1 MQFNNPIIKS
11 LILYDNNGNAVIS
24 LGPGPFITIVNPT
37 TGAEL
42 DLDAGTTY
50 PEIIFWNQGKTAN
63 ARVNLDPVDNLSLRI
78 ATFGAGNIEL
88 VDGDTNL
95 GFALDGSVAELKAY
109 NAGNLLDWVALTLQ
123 NGWAAKAGYYK
134 PAYKFTADGRIE
146 LRGVMTGGT
155 NVDNTIVAIMPL
167 SPAKL
172 DVGHPVVVGGGTVNA
187 RVFYN
192 TDGKLYIYGCA
203 GAVDIGINGMRFS
216 WKADST

>member
-1 MQFNNPIIKS
+1 MQFPQPIIKS
-11 LILYDNNGNAVIS
+11 LILYDNSGNAVIS

-42 DLDAGTTY
+42 DMDAGTTY

-63 ARVNLDPVDNLSLRI
+63 ARVNIDPADNLSLRI
-78 ATFGAGNIEL
+78 STFGAGNIEL

-109 NAGNLLDWVALTLQ
+109 NAGNLLDWNLLTLQ
-123 NGWAAKAGYYK
+123 GGWAAKATYYK

-146 LRGVMTGGT
+146 LRGVMTGGASADGT
-155 NVDNTIVAIMPL
+155 VIALMPII
-167 SPAKL
+167 PAAL
-172 DVGHPVVVGGGTVNA
+172 DIQTPAVVGGGTAQA
-187 RVFYN
+187 RLFYN
-192 TDGKLYIYGCA
+192 TDGKLYCYGCA

-216 WKADST
+216 FKADI